1 MGKAKRRRLRRKKR
15 KPTPPRCARQ
25 PLPREGARVD
35 TPSFLWK
42 EVPRRG
48 GGWIKC
54 SAVLCKSIYE
64 SSIIKQMI
72 WTGWGLVTSDWLAG
86 DIRLILVSSL
96 KALPRNL
103 SCRPLNEECVK
114 AEIRSTKVLF
124 PYRCL
129 CDTDRSA
136 RKTLGCAS
144 DDGGAKRYQNSAALR
159 SFDSVL
165 LFQISHF

>member
-1 MGKAKRRRLRRKKR
+1 
-15 KPTPPRCARQ
+15 
-25 PLPREGARVD
+25 
-35 TPSFLWK
+35 
-42 EVPRRG
+42 
-48 GGWIKC
+48 
-54 SAVLCKSIYE
+54 
-64 SSIIKQMI
+64 MI
-72 WTGWGLVTSDWLAG
+72 WTVRGPVTSDWLAG

-114 AEIRSTKVLF
+114 AEIRSTKALF

-144 DDGGAKRYQNSAALR
+144 DDDGAKRYQNSAALR

-165 LFQISHF
+165 LFQISHFLTYDFFLRSG